1 MRFLRSAAALYVDA
15 VFLQLGDL
23 FGENHRID
31 HHAVADDIDRAFAEN
46 TRRDRV
52 QYVFLPSNG
61 VSGLHWVPWKR
72 AIT

>member
-1 MRFLRSAAALYVDA
+1 MRFFRDQQLALYVDA
-15 VFLQLGDL
+15 VFLQFGDL

-52 QYVFLPSNG
+52 QYVFFAF
-61 VSGLHWVPWKR
+61 KME
-72 AIT
+72 